1 MSYDSDISAQRT
13 KYGARNIEEMGAEFS
28 DGSAENLTEGR
39 SLLDSAYATLQYI
52 GSLPRQQFRKSDKV
66 SDLLVLVCLLF
77 AVMLITLPPQLLKP
91 PVVTLA
97 DFVFLAVIVFFI
109 LSRLGILVTLTQR
122 QAVLVWDIVIG
133 TFLLGILLCF
143 NAMYFIASMHH

>member
-1 MSYDSDISAQRT
+1 MSYDNDISAQRT
-13 KYGARNIEEMGAEFS
+13 KYGARNREEMSAEFS
-28 DGSAENLTEGR
+28 DGSAGNLTEWR
-39 SLLDSAYATLQYI
+39 SLLDSTYTTLRYI
-52 GSLPRQQFRKSDKV
+52 VSLPRQQFRKSDKV

-77 AVMLITLPPQLLKP
+77 AVMLITLPPQLLRP

-109 LSRLGILVTLTQR
+109 MSRLGILVTLTQR
-122 QAVLVWDIVIG
+122 QTALVWDIVMG
-133 TFLLGILLCF
+133 VFLLGILLCF